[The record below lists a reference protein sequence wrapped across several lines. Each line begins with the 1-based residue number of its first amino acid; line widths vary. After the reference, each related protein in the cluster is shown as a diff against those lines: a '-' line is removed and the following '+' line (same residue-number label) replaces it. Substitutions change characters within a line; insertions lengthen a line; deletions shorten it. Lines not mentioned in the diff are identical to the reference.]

1 MEHHI
6 DSIES
11 AEILATT
18 ENDAMTTNSSPKPMS
33 KSKRSARRMFNRNG
47 TSTENR
53 YHSWIRSFKY
63 MEVVKIT
70 IYIAFVFLSTCVCP
84 TYGFFDALDNGTG
97 TDRPVCNICRDV
109 ISLSDLTLGNPGGTF
124 AFLNNQVITCQEA
137 QYEGLQF
144 GDRVGYTVDQ
154 CAVAQA
160 LAAADDNRC
169 GCPSDGSG
177 TTPTPA
183 PVNTGGTT
191 SPATAPTTPPD
202 DDSTV
207 FCVLCLSGNEASKN
221 GFIAGLQCKEVEIA
235 GKNKELTQSECVGA
249 QLLADTISDPCGC
262 RTATSP
268 PVGGPIPTPTA
279 PIPAPA
285 VPPTPTIIPPFG
297 PGPGPTVP
305 TTTSSPV
312 VPSPLPQPTF
322 FPPVTTLSP
331 TIMPSSTPTAEPSES
346 LEPTM

>member
-1 MEHHI
+1 MEQHI
-6 DSIES
+6 DSTES

-18 ENDAMTTNSSPKPMS
+18 ENDAMTTNSSSKPMS
-33 KSKRSARRMFNRNG
+33 KSKRSARKMSNRNSTT
-47 TSTENR
+47 TSTTTTKR
-53 YHSWIRSFKY
+53 YHSWISLFKY
-63 MEVVKIT
+63 MDVVTIT
-70 IYIAFVFLSTCVCP
+70 IYASFVFLSTCVCP
-84 TYGFFDALDNGTG
+84 TYGFFDALDNGSDM
-97 TDRPVCNICRDV
+97 DRPVCNICRDV

-169 GCPSDGSG
+169 GCPADGSG

-183 PVNTGGTT
+183 PANTGGTT

-279 PIPAPA
+279 PIPAPV
-285 VPPTPTIIPPFG
+285 VPPTPTIV
-297 PGPGPTVP
+297 PGPTVP
-305 TTTSSPV
+305 TTTLSPV

-331 TIMPSSTPTAEPSES
+331 TIIPSSTPTAEPSES